1 MGQAGPK
8 PLAIGLI
15 RYPRAA
21 ASSVR
26 RRARQALMARAEVE
40 GFAVTEVFEVDG
52 TRTKDVD
59 VLAALEALALRVGA
73 QAVLTV
79 GAISLA
85 GLAVTARRAELAV
98 IAVLQG

>member
-1 MGQAGPK
+1 MSQAGPK

-15 RYPRAA
+15 RYPRAVA
-21 ASSVR
+21 ESVR
-26 RRARQALMARAEVE
+26 RRARGALMARAEVE
-40 GFAVTEVFEVDG
+40 GFAVTEVFEVGD
-52 TRTKDVD
+52 TPVKDVD
-59 VLAALEALALRVGA
+59 TLAALEALALRVGA